1 MTGPKSNPAEPT
13 YALGAASRL
22 TGLTPSL
29 LRAWERRYGA
39 VQPLRTPG
47 GTRRYRAA
55 DLERLQLLKA
65 AVDTGHRIGQLARL
79 DAAELERLVTPSEA
93 SPRPRLDEILGAL
106 DSLDGAAAQR
116 LLSLQ
121 LSALGA
127 VGFARE
133 LALPLLREIGER
145 WATQRMAIASEH
157 MATGVVRSMLGS
169 ALQPTPT
176 SLRGPRIVFAT
187 PSGERHEIG
196 LQMAALTALGA
207 GANPVYLG
215 ADLPVEEVLGAADRT
230 GAAAVALGLVSLP
243 AVQAARAV
251 NALRGGLPLQVHVWL
266 GGAGAR
272 DVELADG
279 VERIESLETL
289 EQRVARLVF
298 EAPGPR

>member
-1 MTGPKSNPAEPT
+1 MVGPKSNPVEPT

-29 LRAWERRYGA
+29 LRAWERRYGV

-65 AVDTGHRIGQLARL
+65 AVDSGHRIGRLARL
-79 DAAELERLVTPSEA
+79 EPAELQRLAAPSKA
-93 SPRPRLDEILGAL
+93 PPLGRLDEILAAL
-106 DSLDGAAAQR
+106 DSLDGAEAQR

-121 LSALGA
+121 LSALGP
-127 VGFARE
+127 VGFARA
-133 LALPLLREIGER
+133 LALPLVREIGER

-157 MATGVVRSMLGS
+157 MATGVLRSMLGS
-169 ALQPTPT
+169 ALQPTLT
-176 SLRGPRIVFAT
+176 SLRGPRIIFAT

-230 GAAAVALGLVSLP
+230 GAAAVGLGLVSLP
-243 AVQAARAV
+243 AAQATRAV
-251 NALRGGLPLQVHVWL
+251 NALRGGLPEPVYVWL

-272 DVELADG
+272 DIELTDG
-279 VERIESLETL
+279 VERIEGLEAV

-298 EAPGPR
+298 ETRGRR

>member
-1 MTGPKSNPAEPT
+1 
-13 YALGAASRL
+13 
-22 TGLTPSL
+22 
-29 LRAWERRYGA
+29 
-39 VQPLRTPG
+39 LRTPG

-93 SPRPRLDEILGAL
+93 SPGGGLDEILGAL

-157 MATGVVRSMLGS
+157 MATGVLRSMLGS
-169 ALQPTPT
+169 ALQPTLT

-215 ADLPVEEVLGAADRT
+215 ADLPVEEMLGAADRT

-243 AVQAARAV
+243 AVQGARAV
-251 NALRGGLPLQVHVWL
+251 NALRGGLPSDVHVWV

-272 DVELADG
+272 DVEPADG

-298 EAPGPR
+298 ETPGKR